1 MQWIDEEIEAYRRA
15 CVEWDKHTKREARNM
30 SDEVKETKPGY
41 KTTEF
46 WLSTIAVLIGLAYGS
61 GLVSEG
67 SQADKIVGFIAA
79 ALASLGYSVSRGL
92 AKK

>member
-1 MQWIDEEIEAYRRA
+1 
-15 CVEWDKHTKREARNM
+15 M
-30 SDEVKETKPGY
+30 SDDELKALARARAQFDEMIGRRRDMDDVKPGY

-46 WLSTIAVLIGLAYGS
+46 WLSTVAILIGLAYGS
-61 GLVSEG
+61 GLISDG

-79 ALASLGYSVSRGL
+79 ALSSFGYSVSRGL